1 MPVFF
6 LEISGKH
13 IAGFLVDG
21 FDPAYPVAFAK
32 RIVAAAGALYPAEV
46 FGDKLIWAK
55 PIFVHVGFTVDI
67 MLREVATAYH
77 APVIT
82 AYSAPNKLDTVL
94 ANGLSSAGS
103 KPL

>member
-13 IAGFLVDG
+13 VAGFLVDG
-21 FDPAYPVAFAK
+21 SDRTYPVAFAK

-46 FGDKLIWAK
+46 FGDELIWAK
-55 PIFVHVGFTVDI
+55 PILGHVGFTVDI
-67 MLREVATAYH
+67 MLRQVTAAYH
-77 APVIT
+77 ATVIA
-82 AYSAPNKLDTVL
+82 AYSAPNKLDTVI
-94 ANGLSSAGS
+94 ANRPPSAGS